1 LRWRP
6 FSRSYGAILPSSLTK
21 VLPLALVFSTHL
33 PVSVCGTGSALQ
45 YTSTFSRLLVP
56 VTSVSCETGIMVI
69 NHLPP
74 QSTQGLTF
82 PRVCECAPCTG
93 TGILTSC
100 PSTTPLGLALGPT
113 NPTRT
118 DLPSE
123 TLDFRRTWFSHVSR
137 YSCRHSHS
145 RTLQSTFRLAFAAY
159 GTLPYQY
166 TPKRIIPSFGAVLEP
181 RYIIRATAFD

>member
-1 LRWRP
+1 VKQAFLV
-6 FSRSYGAILPSSLTK
+6 SRCQSL
-21 VLPLALVFSTHL
+21 LALRH
-33 PVSVCGTGSALQ
+33 
-45 YTSTFSRLLVP
+45 
-56 VTSVSCETGIMVI
+56 GIMVV

-74 QSTQGLTF
+74 QSTQRLTF
-82 PRVCECAPCTG
+82 PRAFRFTPYSG

-100 PSTTPLGLALGPT
+100 PSATPLGLALGPT

-123 TLDFRRTWFSHVSR
+123 TLDSRRTWFSHVFR

-145 RTLQSTFRLAFAAY
+145 QALQQAFRPAFSAP
-159 GTLPYQY
+159 GTLPYQSI
-166 TPKRIIPSFGAVLEP
+166 PKDTIPSFGGVLEP

>member
-1 LRWRP
+1 MVRAARFSAPPP
-6 FSRSYGAILPSSLTK
+6 FLASRCQSL
-21 VLPLALVFSTHL
+21 LALRH
-33 PVSVCGTGSALQ
+33 
-45 YTSTFSRLLVP
+45 
-56 VTSVSCETGIMVI
+56 GIMVV

-82 PRVCECAPCTG
+82 PRVCGRAPRTG

-145 RTLQSTFRLAFAAY
+145 QALQQAFRPAFTVP
-159 GTLPYQY
+159 GTLPYQC
-166 TPKRIIPSFGAVLEP
+166 TLADTIPSFGAVLEP

>member
-1 LRWRP
+1 M
-6 FSRSYGAILPSSLTK
+6 PSSLTK

-33 PVSVCGTGSALQ
+33 PVSVCGTGSALH
-45 YTSTFSRLLVP
+45 YTSTFSRLPVP
-56 VTSVSCETGIMVI
+56 VTSAACATGIMVV

-137 YSCRHSHS
+137 YSCQHPHLWTVQRPLPGSPSSHPQRS
-145 RTLQSTFRLAFAAY
+145 PTTLVPGFGVQLSPVTLSAQARLTSELLRTL
-159 GTLPYQY
+159 
-166 TPKRIIPSFGAVLEP
+166 
-181 RYIIRATAFD
+181 

>member
-1 LRWRP
+1 
-6 FSRSYGAILPSSLTK
+6 LPSSLTK

-33 PVSVCGTGSALQ
+33 PVSVCGTGSRFHRQ
-45 YTSTFSRLLVP
+45 TVFSCLRVP
-56 VTSVSCETGIMVI
+56 VTSVACATGIMVI

-82 PRVCECAPCTG
+82 PGAFRPTPPTG

-145 RTLQSTFRLAFAAY
+145 QTLQSTFQLAFTAS
-159 GTLPYQY
+159 GTLPYQC
-166 TPKRIIPSFGAVLEP
+166 TPKRTILSFGAVLEP

>member
-1 LRWRP
+1 MW
-6 FSRSYGAILPSSLTK
+6 YGRCASTCYRIFLPPGVSDFWCFHPASWSLTTCHRN
-21 VLPLALVFSTHL
+21 PLS
-33 PVSVCGTGSALQ
+33 GSPSL
-45 YTSTFSRLLVP
+45 
-56 VTSVSCETGIMVI
+56 E
-69 NHLPP
+69 
-74 QSTQGLTF
+74 GLYNT
-82 PRVCECAPCTG
+82 PHSG

-100 PSTTPLGLALGPT
+100 PSPTPFGLGLGPT

-145 RTLQSTFRLAFAAY
+145 RTLQSTSRLAFAAY

-166 TPKRIIPSFGAVLEP
+166 ILADIILSFGAVVEP
-181 RYIIRATAFD
+181 RYIIRARALDQ

>member
-1 LRWRP
+1 MVRATCFTERQAFLVSRCQSLPALR
-6 FSRSYGAILPSSLTK
+6 
-21 VLPLALVFSTHL
+21 H
-33 PVSVCGTGSALQ
+33 
-45 YTSTFSRLLVP
+45 
-56 VTSVSCETGIMVI
+56 GIMVV

-74 QSTQGLTF
+74 PSTQGLTF
-82 PRVCECAPCTG
+82 PEAFHRSPHPG

-100 PSTTPLGLALGPT
+100 PSATPLGLALGPT

-145 RTLQSTFRLAFAAY
+145 RALQQPFRSAFAAR
-159 GTLPYQY
+159 GTLPYQC
-166 TPKRIIPSFGAVLEP
+166 TPKSTIPSFGGLLEP
-181 RYIIRATAFD
+181 RYIIRAIAFDQ

>member
-1 LRWRP
+1 MQRAFLVSW
-6 FSRSYGAILPSSLTK
+6 YQSL
-21 VLPLALVFSTHL
+21 LALQHGIRVFN
-33 PVSVCGTGSALQ
+33 P
-45 YTSTFSRLLVP
+45 
-56 VTSVSCETGIMVI
+56 
-69 NHLPP
+69 LPP
-74 QSTQGLTF
+74 QSTQRLTF
-82 PRVCECAPCTG
+82 PRAFRSTPHTG

-100 PSTTPLGLALGPT
+100 PSATPSGLALGPT

-145 RTLQSTFRLAFAAY
+145 RALQQTFQFAFSAH

-166 TPKRIIPSFGAVLEP
+166 VPKDIIPSFGAVLQP

>member
-1 LRWRP
+1 MVRAARFNAPPP
-6 FSRSYGAILPSSLTK
+6 FLASRCQSLLQLAPPASWSLTTCHPN
-21 VLPLALVFSTHL
+21 PLR
-33 PVSVCGTGSALQ
+33 GSASSRLSHITPR
-45 YTSTFSRLLVP
+45 TSTGLL
-56 VTSVSCETGIMVI
+56 T
-69 NHLPP
+69 
-74 QSTQGLTF
+74 
-82 PRVCECAPCTG
+82 R
-93 TGILTSC
+93 C
-100 PSTTPLGLALGPT
+100 PSPAPRGCGLGPT

-145 RTLQSTFRLAFAAY
+145 QTLQSTFQLAFAAS

-166 TPKRIIPSFGAVLEP
+166 TPKRVILSFGAVLEP